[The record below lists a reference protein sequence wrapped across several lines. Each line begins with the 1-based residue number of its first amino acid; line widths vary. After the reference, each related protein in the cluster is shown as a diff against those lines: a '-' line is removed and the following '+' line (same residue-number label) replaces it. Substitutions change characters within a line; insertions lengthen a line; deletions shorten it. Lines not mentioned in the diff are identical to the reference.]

1 MIASLHNPRNRAEDS
16 GFELEADIKKIILA
30 IATLAAG
37 TASVSPAMAQE
48 WRGQG
53 YNEYGHGYRNG
64 AGQVCSGDRAHRL
77 EAQIR
82 QEEREGD
89 IDRGIARYLH
99 RTVDQAE
106 SQQGRAC
113 RYGDGY
119 QIRDLAQ
126 RFDWIGRQL
135 CHEEREGRRWNGGYG
150 C

>member
-1 MIASLHNPRNRAEDS
+1 M
-16 GFELEADIKKIILA
+16 KKIILA

-37 TASVSPAMAQE
+37 AAAASPATAQD

-53 YNEYGHGYRNG
+53 YNGYGDRYRNG
-64 AGQVCSGDRAHRL
+64 AGQVCNGDRAHQL

-89 IDRGIARYLH
+89 IDRGTARYLH
-99 RTVDQAE
+99 RMVDQAE
-106 SQQGRAC
+106 SQQRRAC

-135 CHEEREGRRWNGGYG
+135 RHEERQGRRWNGDYGY
-150 C
+150 

>member
-1 MIASLHNPRNRAEDS
+1 M
-16 GFELEADIKKIILA
+16 KKIILA

-37 TASVSPAMAQE
+37 TVAASPAMAQD
-48 WRGQG
+48 WRGQIHSWQG
-53 YNEYGHGYRNG
+53 YNNGYGGGYGYRDG
-64 AGQVCSGDRAHRL
+64 AARICNGDRARQL

-89 IDRGIARYLH
+89 IDRGTARYLH
-99 RTVDQAE
+99 RMVDQAE

-135 CHEEREGRRWNGGYG
+135 HHEEREGRRWNGTSRVDGIPP
-150 C
+150 

>member
-1 MIASLHNPRNRAEDS
+1 M
-16 GFELEADIKKIILA
+16 KTIILA

-37 TASVSPAMAQE
+37 AASPAMAQD
-48 WRGQG
+48 WRGNG
-53 YNEYGHGYRNG
+53 YNNGYNGYGGGYNDG
-64 AGQVCSGDRAHRL
+64 AARICSGDRAHQL

-89 IDRGIARYLH
+89 IDRGTARYLH

-106 SQQGRAC
+106 SQQKRAC

-126 RFDWIGRQL
+126 RYEWIGRQL
-135 CHEEREGRRWNGGYG
+135 RHEEREGRRWNGRYGY
-150 C
+150 

>member
-1 MIASLHNPRNRAEDS
+1 M
-16 GFELEADIKKIILA
+16 KKIILA
-30 IATLAAG
+30 IATLAAS
-37 TASVSPAMAQE
+37 TAAAWPAMAQD

-53 YNEYGHGYRNG
+53 YNNGYGYRDG
-64 AGQVCSGDRAHRL
+64 AARICNGDRANQF

-89 IDRGIARYLH
+89 IDRGTARYLH
-99 RTVDQAE
+99 RMVHQAE

-119 QIRDLAQ
+119 QIRELAQ

-135 CHEEREGRRWNGGYG
+135 RHEEREGRRWNGRYGY
-150 C
+150 